1 MPKQLLAGESLAF
14 PPVHRHWIVMVRGLG
29 PMAVITL
36 ALLLVADVAARALL
50 PGELRLLLTVF
61 LLAVLVLSAISV
73 WVRWMEDA
81 LTVTDQRVILEE
93 GVLRRSSRV
102 IPLDRVQ
109 DVSTTQTLFGRLFD
123 YGSVAIDAA
132 GTGGTERFDHVASP
146 ERLRDQ
152 VFLLTERVRKTP

>member
-14 PPVHRHWIVMVRGLG
+14 PPVHRHWIVMVRGLA
-29 PMAVITL
+29 PTFLIALVVVI
-36 ALLLVADVAARALL
+36 VADLLARDLL
-50 PGELRLLLTVF
+50 PGELRLFITV
-61 LLAVLVLSAISV
+61 LAMAALVLSAIAV

-109 DVSTTQTLFGRLFD
+109 DVSTSQTLFGRVFN
-123 YGSVAIDAA
+123 YGSVEIDAA
-132 GTGGTERFDHVASP
+132 GTGGRERFDHVASP

-152 VFLLTERVRKTP
+152 VFLLTERVRRAP